1 MEQVFSS
8 WSSIKCGVQLNVTV
22 ISMTLEL
29 MPLGG
34 KKKKKA
40 LKPLKKMETYNCDE
54 LL

>member
-1 MEQVFSS
+1 M
-8 WSSIKCGVQLNVTV
+8 WSSIKCNCNIYDIRTYA
-22 ISMTLEL
+22 T
-29 MPLGG
+29 GG